1 MDDPLPKT
9 ALDHYTYKI
18 NNFHPSL
25 DSIIMSILKRRC
37 TPGMK
42 KCKSDKWTNRYLSRP
57 SSWTTLIFR
66 GEDTLSPISCFPN
79 NYYEYFVSIS
89 ICSLLGWHS
98 EGVTSVEKN
107 WSLYPDIHVIK
118 LTKVLLLL
126 PATITEAEQ
135 DTFFTW
141 LRSTVS
147 GKLKGSTTFHLLA
160 HHKCVVDQLDSKTIA
175 NELIVKFESRK
186 LHFELGSC

>member
-9 ALDHYTYKI
+9 AQDHYAYKI
-18 NNFHPSL
+18 INFHPSL
-25 DSIIMSILKRRC
+25 DNIIMSILKRRC

-57 SSWTTLIFR
+57 SLWATLIFR

-79 NYYEYFVSIS
+79 NSYEYFFSIS
-89 ICSLLGWHS
+89 ICSLLGWNR

-107 WSLYPDIHVIK
+107 WTLYPDLHVIK
-118 LTKVLLLL
+118 LIKVLLLL
-126 PATITEAEQ
+126 PATSTEVEQ
-135 DTFFTW
+135 GTFFTW

-147 GKLKGSTTFHLLA
+147 GKTKRFNNLSFTGSPQVRCKSALFKDHCQWINC
-160 HHKCVVDQLDSKTIA
+160 KIWVKKTA
-175 NELIVKFESRK
+175 LWAW
-186 LHFELGSC
+186 